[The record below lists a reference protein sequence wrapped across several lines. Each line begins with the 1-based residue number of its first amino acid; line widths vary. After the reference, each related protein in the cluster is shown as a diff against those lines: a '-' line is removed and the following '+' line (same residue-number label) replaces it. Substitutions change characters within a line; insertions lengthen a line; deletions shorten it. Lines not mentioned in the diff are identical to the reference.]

1 MTKEQQSCY
10 TDRNV
15 AEMLGLYKEGWYL
28 LPESCKCSPP
38 VFGLST
44 PPGPEAD
51 ANAARYVLPFID
63 SHSWYLVY
71 EFDHGTHI
79 VTIEDGSDAIK
90 LAYKTADT
98 FAEAICRACL
108 DAVRATSSA

>member
-1 MTKEQQSCY
+1 MTQEQQSDY

-28 LPESCKCSPP
+28 LLESCKCSPP

-51 ANAARYVLPFID
+51 ANAARYVLQWLKANGYDLWIEIINGD
-63 SHSWYLVY
+63 ICRVTVALLYHGSWR
-71 EFDHGTHI
+71 
-79 VTIEDGSDAIK
+79 
-90 LAYKTADT
+90 
-98 FAEAICRACL
+98 AEGEHFGPTLCRACL